1 MFLFTFIIV
10 PPFFH
15 RKNFSSEKESYT
27 LLPVCHSSFTFSERI
42 GVSSTIILLID
53 DCCNGVCNCS
63 IGRMFP
69 MIIKTNKIIYTS
81 KNPRIAPQTHL
92 LALKP
97 VFLQTYLTNYQV
109 MKVQFCDNKQYDK
122 RKRLIKYCL
131 NIICINP
138 FWNRY
143 VLSNGYG
150 INFASAGA
158 KSLQYQY
165 ATRYAIIKLVNFTS
179 CKMNPLR
186 KPRKNP
192 ITSSKMIIISIML
205 FHSFLS
211 YFLSISHV
219 LLLILCNRV

>member
-1 MFLFTFIIV
+1 
-10 PPFFH
+10 
-15 RKNFSSEKESYT
+15 
-27 LLPVCHSSFTFSERI
+27 
-42 GVSSTIILLID
+42 
-53 DCCNGVCNCS
+53 
-63 IGRMFP
+63 